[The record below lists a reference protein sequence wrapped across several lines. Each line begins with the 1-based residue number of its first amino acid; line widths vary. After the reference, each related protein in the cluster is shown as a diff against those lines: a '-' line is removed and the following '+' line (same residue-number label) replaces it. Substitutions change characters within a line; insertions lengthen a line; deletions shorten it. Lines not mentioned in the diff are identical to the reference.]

1 MLPGHLVQFP
11 AKGYILKRYCQRD
24 SLNFLEH
31 YVMARGLNKVM
42 LIGRIQPNDPELRYT
57 QNGQPV
63 CTFKLVTDESYKD
76 KDGNMVE
83 RSEWHNI
90 VFWGKAGEIIS
101 QYMKK
106 GSQIYIEGKIQ
117 TRKYEDKDGQTRYI
131 TEINGS
137 DFSFLDSARSSDNGG
152 GDATYSQTRSN
163 ASGGNQGG
171 SQSSPQSYSQ
181 TVAGGDDFK
190 DDDLPF

>member
-1 MLPGHLVQFP
+1 
-11 AKGYILKRYCQRD
+11 
-24 SLNFLEH
+24 
-31 YVMARGLNKVM
+31 MARGLNKVM

-63 CTFKLVTDESYKD
+63 CSFKLVTDESYKD

-137 DFSFLDSARSSDNGG
+137 DFSFLDSARSSDGNSG
-152 GDATYSQTRSN
+152 GDHASYNQTRPAAAASNAGSHNTYSQV
-163 ASGGNQGG
+163 G
-171 SQSSPQSYSQ
+171 
-181 TVAGGDDFK
+181 GGDDFK

>member
-1 MLPGHLVQFP
+1 
-11 AKGYILKRYCQRD
+11 
-24 SLNFLEH
+24 
-31 YVMARGLNKVM
+31 MARGLNKVM

-76 KDGNMVE
+76 RDGNMVE

-106 GSQIYIEGKIQ
+106 GSQIFIEGRIQ

-137 DFSFLDSARSSDNGG
+137 DFSFLDSRSSDGGGG
-152 GDATYSQTRSN
+152 GDNSYSQTRPAAA
-163 ASGGNQGG
+163 ASGAAAQN
-171 SQSSPQSYSQ
+171 SYSQ
-181 TVAGGDDFK
+181 VGGDDFK